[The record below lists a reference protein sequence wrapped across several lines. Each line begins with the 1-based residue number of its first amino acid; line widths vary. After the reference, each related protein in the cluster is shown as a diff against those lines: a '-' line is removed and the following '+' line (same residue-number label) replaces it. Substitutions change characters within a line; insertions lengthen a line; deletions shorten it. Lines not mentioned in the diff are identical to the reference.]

1 MTVAF
6 IVAVAGKGGVGKS
19 TISALLVRELASR
32 SGKVVLAVDADPNSN
47 LGEKLGVEVERT
59 IGDLRE
65 DLLRRSEE
73 LTAGGS
79 KQEAMLYQLR
89 LAMVEGRE
97 FDLVTMGR
105 SEGRGC
111 YCYINTLLRTYLD
124 SVMDDYPYV
133 VIDNEAGMEHLSR
146 RTCQRMDVLLVVS
159 DPTKVGLTTAGRILD
174 LAKEMELSVGTTV
187 LAINRVRGELPPGL
201 RNAVPEGFTRVV
213 LIPQDQAVEDLAS
226 SGGPLSSLPPK
237 SAAAA
242 AVHLLASQLR

>member
-1 MTVAF
+1 MTMTF

-19 TISALLVRELASR
+19 TISALLVKELARR

-47 LGEKLGVEVERT
+47 LGEKLGAEVERT

-79 KQEAMLYQLR
+79 KQEAMMYQLR

-124 SVMDDYPYV
+124 EIMGDYPYV

-159 DPTKVGLTTAGRILD
+159 DPTKVGLTTAGRILE
-174 LAKEMELSVGTTV
+174 LAREMELSIGTAV
-187 LAINRVRGELPPGL
+187 LVINRVRGDLPSTLKDAIPSGFARVML
-201 RNAVPEGFTRVV
+201 VPHDRE
-213 LIPQDQAVEDLAS
+213 VEDLS
-226 SGGPLSSLPPK
+226 STGGPMSSLPAK
-237 SAAAA
+237 SV
-242 AVHLLASQLR
+242 AVSAVYDLAEDLR